1 MSSEIT
7 RPRSLSV
14 LLIEDNADD
23 AMLLE
28 RHLRR
33 SGFVPAIVRVETAP
47 EMCRVLESP
56 SEIDVVLADYNLP
69 NFSGPEALKL
79 VKQSGLDV
87 PFIMMSGALSEEA
100 AVASMRAGAQD
111 YVTKQNLIR
120 LAPALERELREAAAR
135 RLKVAAERA
144 LEASEAR
151 FHRLV
156 DAMPLGLLLSDGDGR
171 ITYANEAVEQL
182 LGYTAEELLRGDVT
196 LGLICGAVVPEGD
209 GRHLSVGE
217 TLETTCSRHDGSL
230 VEVLLGTAYLNPD
243 EAPEKREIAAFLV
256 DLTKQK
262 QGEEVLRRTEKL
274 AVAGRL
280 AASIAHEINNPLA
293 AVTNCLFLVQ
303 HTEMTEDGRS
313 YLEMAQKEL
322 DRVAQITVQTLRFHR
337 QASRPVESDVRELA
351 ETVLAL
357 FDSRLRRQQIAIR
370 RDYRET
376 KPVLAYD
383 GEVRQVF
390 VNLLG
395 NAIDASGSGGEIIL
409 RTALTHEPRDGAAG
423 LAVTIADRGTGM
435 SADTLQHLFEPF
447 FSTKGITGT
456 GLGLWV
462 SQEIVGRH
470 GGSMRVKSRM
480 ARNGMP
486 SGTVFRIFLPLGG
499 VPIPAPQSL
508 EREGPG

>member
-1 MSSEIT
+1 MPSEIAE
-7 RPRSLSV
+7 PRSLSV
-14 LLIEDNADD
+14 LLIEDNGDD
-23 AMLLE
+23 ALLLE

-33 SGFVPAIVRVETAP
+33 SGFVPEIVRVETAP
-47 EMCRVLESP
+47 EMLQIFESAGT
-56 SEIDVVLADYNLP
+56 IDVVLADYNLP
-69 NFSGPEALKL
+69 HFSGPEALKL
-79 VKQSGLDV
+79 LKASGLDI

-100 AVASMRAGAQD
+100 AVTSMREGAQD
-111 YVTKQNLIR
+111 YVTKQNLTR
-120 LAPALERELREAAAR
+120 LAPALERELREASAR
-135 RLKVAAERA
+135 RSKVAAERA

-156 DAMPLGLLLSDGDGR
+156 DSMPLGLLLSDADGR
-171 ITYANEAVEQL
+171 ITYANEAVEPL
-182 LGYTAEELLRGDVT
+182 LGYAAEEMLRGDIT
-196 LGLICGAVVPEGD
+196 LARICGALMPDEAAG
-209 GRHLSVGE
+209 HLSVGE
-217 TLETTCSRHDGSL
+217 TFETTCRRRDESL
-230 VEVLLGTAYLNPD
+230 IEVLLGTAYLNPA

-303 HTEMTEDGRS
+303 HTELTEDGRS

-337 QASRPVESDVRELA
+337 QSSRPVESDIRELA

-357 FDSRLRRQQIAIR
+357 FDSRLRRQQITVS
-370 RDYRET
+370 RDFRMV
-376 KPVLAYD
+376 KPLLAYD
-383 GEVRQVF
+383 GEVRQVI

-395 NAIDASGSGGEIIL
+395 NAIDASSTGGEIIL
-409 RTALTHEPRDGAAG
+409 RTALAHEPHHGGEG
-423 LAVTIADRGTGM
+423 LAITIADRGTGM
-435 SADTLQHLFEPF
+435 SAEILQHLFEPF

-470 GGSMRVKSRM
+470 GGSIRVKSRTT
-480 ARNGMP
+480 NDGH
-486 SGTVFRIFLPLGG
+486 SGGTVFRIFLPLGG
-499 VPIPAPQSL
+499 VPIPAPQSV
-508 EREGPG
+508 ERESL